1 MDSIIE
7 ISPVFL
13 SSQRNAWDDVFFE
26 SKRVLGTENFWESS
40 KTHPPETLKDEKL
53 GEPEVEHSYDG
64 QKNHPKNWVVHPP
77 FTPRIW
83 SLLKCQTKWG
93 II

>member
-26 SKRVLGTENFWESS
+26 SKRVLVTENLGNLP
-40 KTHPPETLKDEKL
+40 KLTPPK
-53 GEPEVEHSYDG
+53 P
-64 QKNHPKNWVVHPP
+64 
-77 FTPRIW
+77 
-83 SLLKCQTKWG
+83 
-93 II
+93 